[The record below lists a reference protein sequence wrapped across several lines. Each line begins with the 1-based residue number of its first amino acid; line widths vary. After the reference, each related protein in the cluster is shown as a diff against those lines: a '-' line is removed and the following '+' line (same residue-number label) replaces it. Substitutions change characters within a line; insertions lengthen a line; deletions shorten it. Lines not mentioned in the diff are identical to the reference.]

1 MSMDSL
7 LNINGCVRGSG
18 AWAVARAGCQV
29 LSTQNREGQNSQI
42 AKSKIPLARCR
53 WQGERHGA
61 TEHDCTKQS
70 CGTRAVVSRARP
82 AVVYPGIP
90 EVAPRGSHHAGV
102 RPLATGLTRHTQS
115 PLLPPPPQPLRDH
128 SGTPPQEAARSK
140 KMPEPGTRARRV
152 TRRPRQFG
160 DFIDPTMMS
169 SLSTYANIAASPKKR
184 GPAEPA
190 GKPPPARRRRR
201 AAAATGLAAPGAG
214 DGGLTD
220 LYRVR
225 LSLWISFN
233 SKW

>member
-1 MSMDSL
+1 
-7 LNINGCVRGSG
+7 
-18 AWAVARAGCQV
+18 
-29 LSTQNREGQNSQI
+29 
-42 AKSKIPLARCR
+42 
-53 WQGERHGA
+53 
-61 TEHDCTKQS
+61 
-70 CGTRAVVSRARP
+70 
-82 AVVYPGIP
+82 
-90 EVAPRGSHHAGV
+90 
-102 RPLATGLTRHTQS
+102 
-115 PLLPPPPQPLRDH
+115 
-128 SGTPPQEAARSK
+128 
-140 KMPEPGTRARRV
+140 MPEPGTRARRV

-201 AAAATGLAAPGAG
+201 RAAAATGLAAPGAG